1 MSEKDAMDE
10 IITFEPGEL
19 IVQKGAP
26 SEKAYM
32 IQSGKVSVYLEQ
44 SLKKVKLATLT
55 EGDIF
60 GETAIFDG
68 QTYGANVEALEKTEL
83 FVITP
88 KFLNTVLKG
97 SDPIIRTIL
106 RMLMDRL
113 KKTNKALLDS
123 ETRNAVDTTLV

>member
-1 MSEKDAMDE
+1 MSEKDATDE

-44 SLKKVKLATLT
+44 NLKKVKLATLT

>member
-44 SLKKVKLATLT
+44 NLKKVKLATLT